1 MRRTKPKGVCNHA
14 VQELSSKLGTKEE
27 EQNEKKGKDF
37 TEDILWSDCP
47 EELYLQRILEEQQR
61 NAGTTNE
68 SLLGAST
75 VEHIF
80 VQKTHGGTVR
90 TCVDWEPIAGSVV
103 TEDAVEGADKVATL
117 ESRGTT
123 RASQFDSKATSRSET
138 EESYQIPIQPRFI
151 NFGEHSST
159 ASLPDEHLEEI
170 VEIDEE
176 NAGLSTLSG
185 DSGLRQI
192 QQPQVDPT
200 RWWFHSEDITYVKP
214 EGTPTTL
221 GISGTDPQ
229 TRSTQN
235 SNTLEQNETKDA
247 GRCCDFIHRATEDDK
262 VFRRVV
268 AVAVV
273 LLFLFV
279 SLSASAL
286 IKSRRIGEVTP
297 SQIEDGWPS
306 QLSLSPDTEPPTSQ
320 DIQTATE
327 APSFV
332 VEPEPYQTLTP
343 TLSKSPLTL
352 SPSPSPIEATFPNRA
367 PSPIVGK
374 PETTAP
380 TTFPAKTSTGDSL
393 NDSIADLLLEKSPAS
408 LESLGEQSS
417 PQFQALQWVGSDLG
431 QHTFS
436 NDRIIQR
443 WVLAVLFYSTNGDA
457 WQNADGWLTSLDEC
471 SWFTTSGG
479 GICDDQG
486 RITHVELRDN
496 KLEGTLPR
504 ELSLLSNSLGKSSNP
519 TMDPLSR
526 WAPAIRS
533 PPADIALVHIYF
545 NSNSKI
551 RGILPSSFGVLT
563 NLGRCTKEE
572 YDGFD
577 LYIC

>member
-1 MRRTKPKGVCNHA
+1 MRKTKPKGVCNQA
-14 VQELSSKLGTKEE
+14 VEELSSELGTEEE
-27 EQNEKKGKDF
+27 EQKERKENEF
-37 TEDILWSDCP
+37 SQDILWSDSP
-47 EELYLQRILEEQQR
+47 EELYLQHILEEQR
-61 NAGTTNE
+61 GDAGTTNE

-80 VQKTHGGTVR
+80 VQKTHGGTVQ
-90 TCVDWEPIAGSVV
+90 TWMDWEPIAGSVAS
-103 TEDAVEGADKVATL
+103 EDAVEGADTVATPHSFV

-123 RASQFDSKATSRSET
+123 RASQFESEATSRSET
-138 EESYQIPIQPRFI
+138 EESYQIPLQPRFI
-151 NFGEHSST
+151 TYEDSST
-159 ASLPDEHLEEI
+159 ASLPFDEHSSTGARSLPDEHVEEI

-176 NAGLSTLSG
+176 KATGLSTLSG
-185 DSGLRQI
+185 ESGLRQI

-200 RWWFHSEDITYVKP
+200 RWWYHSEDDIAYVKP

-332 VEPEPYQTLTP
+332 VEPEPYQTSSP

-352 SPSPSPIEATFPNRA
+352 SPSPSPIDTEFRSKAPN
-367 PSPIVGK
+367 PFVGK

-380 TTFPAKTSTGDSL
+380 TTAKKNKGD
-393 NDSIADLLLEKSPAS
+393 
-408 LESLGEQSS
+408 
-417 PQFQALQWVGSDLG
+417 
-431 QHTFS
+431 
-436 NDRIIQR
+436 
-443 WVLAVLFYSTNGDA
+443 
-457 WQNADGWLTSLDEC
+457 
-471 SWFTTSGG
+471 
-479 GICDDQG
+479 
-486 RITHVELRDN
+486 
-496 KLEGTLPR
+496 
-504 ELSLLSNSLGKSSNP
+504 
-519 TMDPLSR
+519 
-526 WAPAIRS
+526 
-533 PPADIALVHIYF
+533 
-545 NSNSKI
+545 
-551 RGILPSSFGVLT
+551 
-563 NLGRCTKEE
+563 
-572 YDGFD
+572 
-577 LYIC
+577 